1 MTRST
6 QNWRQSDFED
16 RGKDDDIAVVV
27 IDDDDLDI
35 DR

>member
-16 RGKDDDIAVVV
+16 RGKDDDGAVVV
-27 IDDDDLDI
+27 IDLDI